1 MGREGLQVTVAACAM
16 LTLLAALLCLLL
28 LRARRVERGH
38 FDALM
43 KVVSDDGGAPD
54 LKRVAALVVEASGKT
69 VSAPG
74 HYVYWRTGMAADAT
88 LLALDS
94 EALRARVGVSYSSIA
109 ELQDSEYLPPFTLH
123 LGERP
128 AEVAVASEGDL
139 RFVDVPLGRN
149 HTGLLRV
156 GPFKNT
162 VRPDILRSL
171 SLLGRCAGRVLD
183 LVSRVNTLAGDL
195 GDARVRAA
203 VASAAS
209 IGGGQLAETLMGLA
223 GRVSR
228 AAAAVLIS
236 TIEQEPHIAAAWG
249 LSGDEARALEDML
262 PEVIAAR
269 ATGDD
274 LGRAGLRAPNLQS
287 GPERPGPLNS
297 ILFLAGSQH
306 LLALWTKSPGTLPE
320 HLAEALG
327 MVASRI
333 GQAMGQERLL
343 RQMSVTYVEALK
355 AIVVAMDAADPH
367 GAGHSTRVARYSRA
381 IAARMGLPDPDTIEL
396 AGFLHDIGMA
406 ALDEAVLFKTGR
418 YDHKEHEEMKGH
430 VELGGALAEPVRDH
444 AGLGALVR
452 HHHERWDGWGYPDGL
467 RGDSIPAG
475 ARVLAVADSFC
486 AATSSRA
493 YRPAAAFDATVKM
506 LETGAGSQFDPA
518 VVQAF
523 LQWWSDK
530 QWLAPV
536 EKSLEPCW
544 EMVACPPS
552 IAAACPAFGAEP
564 ACWTVPGVKC
574 SMHGASCET
583 CIVRTEHLSRH
594 ARR

>member
-1 MGREGLQVTVAACAM
+1 MDEEGLRVALPACAILM
-16 LTLLAALLCLLL
+16 LLTAVLCLLL
-28 LRARRVERGH
+28 LRARRVDRARL
-38 FDALM
+38 DVLM
-43 KVVSDDGGAPD
+43 KVVSDDSGPPD
-54 LKRVAALVVEASGKT
+54 LKRVAANVVEASGKI

-74 HYVYWRTGMAADAT
+74 HYVYWRTSMAADAT

-109 ELQDSEYLPPFTLH
+109 ELQDSGYLPPFTLH
-123 LGERP
+123 LRGRP
-128 AEVAVASEGDL
+128 PEAAVTSEGDL
-139 RFVDVPLGRN
+139 RFVDVSLGRD
-149 HTGLLRV
+149 HSGLLRV
-156 GPFKNT
+156 GPFKNPVPPST
-162 VRPDILRSL
+162 LRSL

-183 LVSRVNTLAGDL
+183 LASQVSILAGDL

-203 VASAAS
+203 VASATS
-209 IGGGQLAETLMGLA
+209 IGGGQLAETLLGLV

-228 AAAAVLIS
+228 AAAGVLIS
-236 TIEQEPHIAAAWG
+236 ATEQEPRIAAAWG
-249 LSGDEARALEDML
+249 LSGEEARAVEDML
-262 PEVIAAR
+262 PSVIAAR
-269 ATGDD
+269 GAGDKP
-274 LGRAGLRAPNLQS
+274 GGAGLREPDPNGGVRRL
-287 GPERPGPLNS
+287 GLKPV
-297 ILFLAGSQH
+297 LFPAGSQH
-306 LLALWTKSPGTLPE
+306 LLAIWMRPPGALPE

-327 MVASRI
+327 AVASRI

-355 AIVVAMDAADPH
+355 AIVVAMDAADPY
-367 GAGHSTRVARYSRA
+367 GAGHSARVARYSRA
-381 IAARMGLPDPDTIEL
+381 IAAQMGLPDPGTVEL

-444 AGLGALVR
+444 DGLGALVR

-467 RGDSIPAG
+467 RGDSIPPG

-518 VVQAF
+518 VIQAF
-523 LQWWSDK
+523 LQWWVDK
-530 QWLAPV
+530 QRLAPV
-536 EKSLEPCW
+536 DKSLEPCW
-544 EMVACPPS
+544 EMVLCPPS
-552 IAAACPAFGAEP
+552 IAASCPAYGADI
-564 ACWTVPGVKC
+564 ACWTVAGVKC

-583 CIVRTEHLSRH
+583 CIVRTEHLSRN